1 MTAENTPS
9 FDPLEENHTAPRRR
23 STRIVGLLLIVL
35 APFAASLLYAGAA
48 NGLPL
53 DRLANKGDNT
63 PAPNFSLPSFAGG
76 DIDIAGYRG
85 HPVVLNFW
93 ASWCPPCRAEAP
105 AVQRVWDTYRDQGV
119 VFLGVNSSDNDR
131 AARAYLQEYGVT
143 YPNVRDDAG
152 DVAPLY
158 HADSLP
164 TTILID
170 RDGRIVARRVGAVQ
184 EQWLAAR
191 IEDLLK

>member
-1 MTAENTPS
+1 MYPLADEPLPS
-9 FDPLEENHTAPRRR
+9 RRR
-23 STRIVGLLLIVL
+23 WPRIVGLLLIVL
-35 APFAASLLYAGAA
+35 APFVASLLYAGAA
-48 NGLPL
+48 VGLPL
-53 DRLANKGDNT
+53 ERFAGRGDNA

-76 DIDIAGYRG
+76 DIDLAAYRG

-105 AVQRVWDTYRDQGV
+105 AVQRVWDRYRDRGV
-119 VFLGVNSSDNDR
+119 IFLGVNSSDNDGP
-131 AARAYLQEYGVT
+131 ARAYLQEYGVT

-152 DVAPLY
+152 DVATLY

-170 RDGRIVARRVGAVQ
+170 RDGRIVARRVGAVP